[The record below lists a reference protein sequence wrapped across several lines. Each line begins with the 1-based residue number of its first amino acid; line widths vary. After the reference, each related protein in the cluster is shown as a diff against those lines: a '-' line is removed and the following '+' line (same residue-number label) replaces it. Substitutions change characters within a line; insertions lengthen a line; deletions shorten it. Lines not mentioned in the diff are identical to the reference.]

1 MENYSLDL
9 RWVEYKRSHLNC
21 PIRSRFTATRMHR
34 ITQGSRLMAHCVALA
49 KASGIGT
56 ISCCHG
62 EEIGLGI
69 SLLHCVT
76 AHFTLAHMPWSYQ
89 GVCLI
94 ASRVGA
100 GGEKRRPT
108 RRAKSAFCRQ
118 I

>member
-21 PIRSRFTATRMHR
+21 PIRSRFTATLMHR

-62 EEIGLGI
+62 EEKVRRWRDWSGDFPA
-69 SLLHCVT
+69 SLCNSTLHLSSHALVIPGCV
-76 AHFTLAHMPWSYQ
+76 PNSQ
-89 GVCLI
+89 
-94 ASRVGA
+94 
-100 GGEKRRPT
+100 
-108 RRAKSAFCRQ
+108 
-118 I
+118 